1 MHTGDDH
8 ASVPTLVRFEL
19 WAMPRVTAALIGVA
33 VLTGTAHAEDAF
45 RMLKGR
51 EITAKLTGMELTDD
65 VHWALVFGR
74 GRSLTSYSMG
84 RKTTGR
90 WKVQQ
95 DQLCLDEAGEEPRC
109 YAVWRSG
116 TTLQLRQPGAD
127 IYDEGILQRPS
138 KRN

>member
-1 MHTGDDH
+1 MLRHR
-8 ASVPTLVRFEL
+8 SQVRFEPR
-19 WAMPRVTAALIGVA
+19 AMLRVTAALLGIA
-33 VLTGTAHAEDAF
+33 VFTLTDMVHAEDAF

-51 EITAKLTGMELTDD
+51 EIGAKLTGMELTDD

-74 GRSLTSYSMG
+74 GGSLTSYSMG

-95 DQLCLDEAGEEPRC
+95 DQLCLDEADEAPRC
-109 YAVWRSG
+109 YAVWHLG
-116 TTLQLRQPGAD
+116 KTLQLRQSGID
-127 IYDEGILQRPS
+127 IYDEGILQLPS